1 MTRWLIVPLLALVAV
16 VGYLVLGGG
25 EEDERRVDVVF
36 DTARGLQEGSL
47 VKVAGARV
55 GQITEIAL
63 TEDRHARVSLRIDGD
78 IEPFRADAECGV
90 RPEGLIAENFVDC
103 DPGTRASGPL
113 KEGPGGVPTVGV
125 DGTTRP
131 VNLADLL
138 NLWSV
143 PTGQR
148 ARVLVN
154 QLGLGLSA
162 TGDDLNQIL
171 RRTNPA
177 MREADRL
184 LAILDRQRSRLR
196 STIERTSRV
205 TALMADRRQ
214 SFHRLTVSGQAIT
227 GRVARR
233 APELEATLRRMPA
246 MLDAAAPALRELN
259 TLSDRAEPLLAAVDR
274 AAPGIV
280 RLSRRAGPIIR
291 RADRTLRRITGPL
304 RQVRTGMRDLAPLLP
319 VADRGLKNATPTVD
333 ESDRTL
339 AALRDGGFFEG
350 LWSFLYYAGSA
361 LSRYDAN
368 GHLFGGHIL
377 LNRCMI
383 YAREPVE
390 GCSAWQR
397 DEAAAGGATR
407 PGPGAAGTATTSGTA
422 ATRGAKP
429 GSDADTA
436 AGRAAAT
443 RGEGTR

>member
-1 MTRWLIVPLLALVAV
+1 MILPLLAVVAV
-16 VGYLVLGGG
+16 VAVLALRDGGDDG
-25 EEDERRVDVVF
+25 HRVDVVF
-36 DTARGLQEGSL
+36 DSARGLQEGSL

-55 GQITEIAL
+55 GRITAITL
-63 TEDRHARVSLRIDGD
+63 TDDRHARVSLLVDGD
-78 IEPFRADAECGV
+78 VGAFRRDAECGV

-103 DPGTRASGPL
+103 DPGTPGAGPL
-113 KEGPGGVPTVGV
+113 AEGPDGVPTVPV

-143 PTGQR
+143 PTGER
-148 ARVLVN
+148 ARVLVS

-162 TGDDLNQIL
+162 SGDDLNRIL

-196 STIERTSRV
+196 STVERTQRV
-205 TALMADRRQ
+205 MAVLSDRRG
-214 SFHRLTVSGQAIT
+214 SLHRLTTT
-227 GRVARR
+227 GRAVTRRVARR

-246 MLDAAAPALRELN
+246 LLDAAAPALRELDV
-259 TLSDRAEPLLAAVDR
+259 LSDRAEPLLAAGDR
-274 AAPGIV
+274 AAPGLV
-280 RLSRRAGPIIR
+280 RLGRRAGPVIR
-291 RADRTLRRITGPL
+291 TADRTLRRITGPL
-304 RQVRTGMRDLAPLLP
+304 REVRTGMRDLAPLLP
-319 VADRGLKNATPTVD
+319 VADRGLRNATPTVT

-339 AALRDGGFFEG
+339 VALRDAGFFEG

-361 LSRYDAN
+361 LSRYDVN

-383 YAREPVE
+383 FAHQPVE

-397 DEAAAGGATR
+397 DEAAAGTPTR
-407 PGPGAAGTATTSGTA
+407 PGP
-422 ATRGAKP
+422 
-429 GSDADTA
+429 
-436 AGRAAAT
+436 AAAA
-443 RGEGTR
+443 RGGAR